1 MRAPANLEPIVA
13 TLRHPNY
20 GVYVA
25 GNAGSLVGLWM
36 QRIAVGWLTWELTGS
51 GAWLGLMAFA
61 DLCPSILIGP
71 IGGAV
76 ADRISRLRIIA
87 VSQTISMIVAFV
99 LFGLTAAG
107 LVTVEILL
115 VLVLINGIVIGF
127 NQPSR
132 LALVPAL
139 VPPDRIAT
147 AVAIN
152 SIVFNLARFIGPAIA
167 GAMIVGVGTAAAFL
181 VNGISYLG
189 LLWALSRIHLPPDLS
204 GPTVHRSLFGDV
216 ADGVAYTAR
225 HPGIGPMLLL
235 MTAMSVC
242 VRPLLEL
249 LPGFAADVFGGGAEA
264 LAMLSAVVG
273 GGAILGGVWLAQR
286 RGTDGLTRISLL
298 YSGLVIAAALLFV
311 ATDIFWVGLVAAAL
325 SGMGMVVAG
334 TGVQTMIQVAVEGS
348 MRARVMS
355 LYGII
360 FRGGP
365 AAGAL
370 IMGALSEGIGLRW
383 PVAGGA
389 VLAAGV
395 LVWAWGR
402 RSSMSHALEQGHGVR
417 ASTPAS
423 PPNPLQ
429 RN

>member
-1 MRAPANLEPIVA
+1 MRAPANLEPIFA
-13 TLRHPNY
+13 TLGQHNY
-20 GVYVA
+20 GVYMA

-87 VSQTISMIVAFV
+87 VSQTISMVIAFI
-99 LFGLTAAG
+99 LFGLIAAG
-107 LVTVEILL
+107 LITVEILFAL
-115 VLVLINGIVIGF
+115 VLVNGIVIGF

-132 LALVPAL
+132 LAIVPAL
-139 VPPDRIAT
+139 VSPDRLAT
-147 AVAIN
+147 AIAIN

-189 LLWALSRIHLPPDLS
+189 LLWALTRIRLPPDLS
-204 GPTVHRSLFGDV
+204 GPTLHRSLFGDV

-235 MTAMSVC
+235 MTAMSIC

-286 RGTDGLTRISLL
+286 RGTDGLTRISLV
-298 YSGLVIAAALLFV
+298 YSGLVIAAAFLFV
-311 ATDIFWVGLVAAAL
+311 ATDIFWIGLVAASL

-334 TGVQTMIQVAVEGS
+334 TGVQTMIQVAVEGT

-370 IMGALSEGIGLRW
+370 VMGTLSEGIGLRW

-389 VLAAGV
+389 VLALGV
-395 LVWAWGR
+395 LAWAWGR
-402 RSSMSHALEQGHGVR
+402 RAAMSHALER
-417 ASTPAS
+417 ARDIVAPPAKPQPDS
-423 PPNPLQ
+423 VQ
-429 RN
+429 RS